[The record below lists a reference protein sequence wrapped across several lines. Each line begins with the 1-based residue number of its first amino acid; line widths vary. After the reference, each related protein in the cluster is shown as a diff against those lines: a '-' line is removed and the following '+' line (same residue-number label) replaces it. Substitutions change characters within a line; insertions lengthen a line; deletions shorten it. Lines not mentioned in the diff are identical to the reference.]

1 MKIDFRSIVCL
12 CGLALAACTTAPERV
27 ALPEPETVTEEV
39 PMRPRSSVEEIPLRA
54 MLAFY
59 ATNARTPGPAPRER
73 PLPADPY
80 LKMQQAIQL
89 GHLRPPEL
97 QRGMNLL
104 ASVMKDS
111 SPSAVSLAPLARV
124 LYDQYSER
132 LRLEVE
138 RGRLEQQAREAQR
151 RSEQLQEKIDALSA
165 IERSLP
171 SRAAPALLP
180 QTQSRQAPPTTGAEE
195 SAR

>member
-1 MKIDFRSIVCL
+1 MKIDFRCIVVL
-12 CGLALAACTTAPERV
+12 CGLALSACTTAPER
-27 ALPEPETVTEEV
+27 APPEPEAQNEEAAV
-39 PMRPRSSVEEIPLRA
+39 RPRSSAEEMPLRA

-59 ATNARTPGPAPRER
+59 TTNARTPGPAPRER
-73 PLPADPY
+73 PLPGDPY
-80 LKMQQAIQL
+80 IKMQQAIQL

-111 SPSAVSLAPLARV
+111 NPSAVSLAPLARV

-132 LRLEVE
+132 LRLEAE
-138 RGRLEQQAREAQR
+138 RGRFEQQAREAQR

-180 QTQSRQAPPTTGAEE
+180 QTQSRQTPPTSGVEE

>member
-1 MKIDFRSIVCL
+1 MKIDFRSIVFL
-12 CGLALAACTTAPERV
+12 CVLALAACTTAPERV
-27 ALPEPETVTEEV
+27 ALSEPETVTEEV
-39 PMRPRSSVEEIPLRA
+39 PVRPRSSVEEIPLRA

-111 SPSAVSLAPLARV
+111 NVSAVSLAPLARV
-124 LYDQYSER
+124 LYEQYSER
-132 LRLEVE
+132 L
-138 RGRLEQQAREAQR
+138 RLEQQAREAQR

-171 SRAAPALLP
+171 SRALPAILP
-180 QTQSRQAPPTTGAEE
+180 STQSRQAPPTTGAEE

>member
-1 MKIDFRSIVCL
+1 MKNDCRCIVVL
-12 CGLALAACTTAPERV
+12 CGLALAACSAVPDRGAP
-27 ALPEPETVTEEV
+27 PEPEAASEEMAV
-39 PMRPRSSVEEIPLRA
+39 RTRSSVEESPLRA

-59 ATNARTPGPAPRER
+59 ANNARTPGPAPRER

-97 QRGMNLL
+97 QRAMNLL

-111 SPSAVSLAPLARV
+111 NPSAVSLTPLARA
-124 LYDQYSER
+124 LHEQYSER
-132 LRLEVE
+132 LRLEQ
-138 RGRLEQQAREAQR
+138 LAREAQR

-171 SRAAPALLP
+171 SRGAQQLQLQSPI
-180 QTQSRQAPPTTGAEE
+180 QTKQAPSAIGEE
-195 SAR
+195 SGR